1 MNRKRKTFLI
11 FCQRL
16 SQIRN
21 IIFDLGGV
29 IINLDIPATIAAF
42 NKLSDV
48 PFEEIYTQAQQNE
61 LFDKFDKG
69 LITDFDFFTQLRKE
83 LRYQGADEELL
94 RAWNAMLLDV
104 PARRLDLLVQLRLHY
119 KTFLLSNTNETHVE
133 AFERELYR
141 QHGVKNFND
150 YFEGVYYSCRMGMR
164 KPDEEIF
171 HTLLKKHRLAPSE
184 TIFIDDTEQHVRGAG
199 RCGIKSYLLPKNM
212 EVGDLLKELR
222 IL

>member
-1 MNRKRKTFLI
+1 
-11 FCQRL
+11 
-16 SQIRN
+16 
-21 IIFDLGGV
+21 
-29 IINLDIPATIAAF
+29 
-42 NKLSDV
+42 
-48 PFEEIYTQAQQNE
+48 
-61 LFDKFDKG
+61 
-69 LITDFDFFTQLRKE
+69 RKE

-119 KTFLLSNTNETHVE
+119 KTFLRSNTNETHVE

-141 QHGVKNFND
+141 QHAAKNYTD
-150 YFEGVYYSCRMGMR
+150 YLKGINYSWRLGISQ
-164 KPDEEIF
+164 PDEEIF
-171 HTLLKKHRLAPSE
+171 HTLLKKPRLAPSE